1 MRRMWHRVSGLLG
14 LLCACLMLSPAL
26 GSPASPSS
34 TGFQNKGVHPSLSE
48 MLGRVNETHLRS
60 YVQIIQEFGPHPT
73 NSQALQALEEYL
85 YNQLSSLNIS
95 VDFDAWETK
104 KYTGNNIV
112 ATLPGTLVQ
121 TTCVILC
128 AHCDSLAISP
138 GAEDDGSGV
147 AAVLEVA
154 SIMHDYSFNTT
165 VKVILFSGEEQG
177 LLGSRSY
184 AQNAVNNHE
193 AVLGVLALDKIGY
206 AVTEEEGHTIQHHAN
221 PGSAW
226 MTRISGNVAS
236 LFPDEIG
243 LTVLDLPEDPQS
255 DHYAFVENGFA
266 GTDFVRNATNPYY
279 HTSEDIID
287 HMNLSYLTDAC
298 KLTLGT
304 IVTMASLNPRLGND
318 DLKVSMEGTRL
329 SRPAQFSV
337 VVENTNNEVDTA
349 NVTISIAMKQLV
361 RGGFIQT
368 VKQGAS
374 TPCNWS
380 IEKEVRQQWEFEV
393 GGRRFT
399 RGLFMLEVTIF
410 GSNDDLY
417 LYKTERSYGIIL
429 RPSRVFMIPRQS

>member
-1 MRRMWHRVSGLLG
+1 MVWRIFNGLLG
-14 LLCACLMLSPAL
+14 LLCACLMISPAL
-26 GSPASPSS
+26 GSPTASSS
-34 TGFQNKGVHPSLSE
+34 TGFQNKSVHPFLSE
-48 MLGRVNETHLRS
+48 MLSQVNESHLRS
-60 YVQIIQEFGPHPT
+60 YVQTIQAFGPHPT
-73 NSQALQALEEYL
+73 NSQALEALEEYL
-85 YNQLSSLNIS
+85 YNQLSSMNIS
-95 VDFDAWETK
+95 VSYDAWEAK
-104 KYTGNNIV
+104 KSTGNNIV
-112 ATLPGTLVQ
+112 ATLPGTLVP

-165 VKVILFSGEEQG
+165 VKFILFSGEEQG

-184 AQNAVNNHE
+184 AQNAAKNHE
-193 AVLGVLALDKIGY
+193 AILGVLALDKIGY
-206 AVTEEEGHTIQHHAN
+206 AVTAEEGHAIQHHAN
-221 PGSAW
+221 PESAW
-226 MTRISGNVAS
+226 MTHISRNVTS
-236 LFPDEIG
+236 LFSDEIG
-243 LTVLDLPEDPQS
+243 LTVRDLPEDPQS

-287 HMNLSYLTDAC
+287 HMNLSYLTNAC

-304 IVTMASLNPRLGND
+304 IVTMASLDPRLVND
-318 DLKVSMEGTRL
+318 DLTVSMTGTRF

-337 VVENTNNEVDTA
+337 LVENTKSEVDTA
-349 NVTISIAMKQLV
+349 NVSISITMKQLL

-368 VKQGAS
+368 IKQGVS

-380 IEKEVRQQWEFEV
+380 IEKEIRQQWEFEV

-399 RGLFMLEVTIF
+399 RGLFMLEVTIR
-410 GSNDDLY
+410 GRNDDLY
-417 LYKTERSYGIIL
+417 LYKTVRSYGIIL
-429 RPSRVFMIPRQS
+429 RPLRVFMIPRQS